1 MRLVHDNSWCRRGLS
16 LLWGATPLSDI
27 AKPSEILSI
36 RAFFDAARKW
46 PDELPS
52 NGGRSLVVAGVEG
65 CVDILPPED
74 AETWLEEELRPRI
87 LAFQEEYE
95 GQAALILWLP
105 GGRNRVRMTRATE
118 TYHWHCALPW
128 ANQTIPLGRILWS
141 GAENDVGR
149 ILDPREKNQDADGPA
164 WVGLHHPRIS

>member
-1 MRLVHDNSWCRRGLS
+1 MTAAASTRPRRSRTRTSNRIPRSARCWNGTVEEPRVRRFGTPPRALLRSSRCGSARTPSRSRSYRCSTVGEASMRLVHDNSWCRRGPS
-16 LLWGATPLSDI
+16 LLWGATSLSDI

-95 GQAALILWLP
+95 GQAAL
-105 GGRNRVRMTRATE
+105 
-118 TYHWHCALPW
+118 
-128 ANQTIPLGRILWS
+128 
-141 GAENDVGR
+141 
-149 ILDPREKNQDADGPA
+149 
-164 WVGLHHPRIS
+164 